1 MKWVTPSHLNVTYDK
16 HPDLYFQVV
25 KFAGIDI
32 PVQDLSSEPT
42 KGEYSK

>member
-1 MKWVTPSHLNVTYDK
+1 MDNPSHLDVTYDK

-32 PVQDLSSEPT
+32 SVQDLSSEPANG
-42 KGEYSK
+42 KYSK